1 MSNKDYSD
9 KALKLLLEDVEA
21 LLFRLQLIAQL
32 QKENTHLTLKNS
44 FLEVENMSLKKFIV
58 SLGGDISLN

>member
-9 KALKLLLEDVEA
+9 KALKLLLDDVEA

-32 QKENTHLTLKNS
+32 QKENTHLALKNS